1 MNFLVLLVA
10 VLLSEWLGTQ
20 PAIQRDQW
28 FFHWRRWLA
37 GLPFLMGRPRL
48 SRALVLLVPVSILAL
63 LLHFCGNWLFGLSAV
78 AINLLVLLYAFGRDT
93 VDDNIDLYRD
103 VLARGDVQAAWHEA
117 AQLGVEDADSWPEL
131 HNRAQTAVA
140 YLCFE
145 RYFPVLFWF
154 LLLGAPGALFY
165 RLVSLLASEEK
176 SEVEKSKDSAVVS
189 RQLLW
194 VLEWLPLRLLGPVL
208 ALVGNFPATM
218 RAWRESLFGVAES
231 SAQVLA
237 GMVRGALWVE
247 PSPSPAE
254 SALEV
259 DALRALFRRA
269 LIFTVGLIALLELL

>member
-1 MNFLVLLVA
+1 VSFLVLLVA

-20 PAIQRDQW
+20 PAVQRDQW

-37 GLPFLMGRPRL
+37 GLSFLMERPRV
-48 SRALVLLVPVSILAL
+48 SRALVLLVPAFILAL

-93 VDDNIDLYRD
+93 VDDSIDLYRD

-131 HNRAQTAVA
+131 HNRAQAAVA

-165 RLVSLLASEEK
+165 RLVSLLASAEK
-176 SEVEKSKDSAVVS
+176 SEDSAVVS

-208 ALVGNFPATM
+208 AMVGNFPATM

-237 GMVRGALWVE
+237 GMVRGALLVE

-254 SALEV
+254 GALEV